1 MSAVLLDTCAVIY
14 VGNGEPIDP
23 RAVSALGKAE
33 AGDGVLVSPVSAWEI
48 GLMGRASWRRA
59 PQFLPDPKT
68 WLRKFLAAPGVRV
81 AELTPDIAIDSSF
94 LPEGMNSDPADRL
107 LVATARALNV
117 PIMTR
122 DEAILS
128 FAAAGHLHAI
138 GC

>member
-14 VGNGEPIDP
+14 VANGEPIDP
-23 RAVSALGKAE
+23 QAVAALGKAE
-33 AGDGVLVSPVSAWEI
+33 TGDGVLVSPVSAWEI
-48 GLMGRASWRRA
+48 GLLGRALSRRG

-68 WLRKFLAAPGVRV
+68 WLRRFLDAPGVRV
-81 AELTPDIAIDSSF
+81 AELSPEIAIDSSF
-94 LPEGMNSDPADRL
+94 LPEGLNSDPADRL

-122 DEAILS
+122 DAAILS
-128 FAAAGHLHAI
+128 FAAAGHLRAI